1 LKHNYDNIRS
11 QKIIF
16 VENKKRTLIK
26 TAVYRGSTTVLLFA
40 LSWIFTNNVYETSLI
55 TILFNVV
62 ATAIYYFHERFWSKI
77 DWGIISS
84 AKTQT
89 K

>member
-1 LKHNYDNIRS
+1 MTIM
-11 QKIIF
+11 
-16 VENKKRTLIK
+16 ENKRRTLIK

-55 TILFNVV
+55 TILFNVI

-77 DWGIISS
+77 NWGIISTT
-84 AKTQT
+84 KTPN
-89 K
+89 KMK